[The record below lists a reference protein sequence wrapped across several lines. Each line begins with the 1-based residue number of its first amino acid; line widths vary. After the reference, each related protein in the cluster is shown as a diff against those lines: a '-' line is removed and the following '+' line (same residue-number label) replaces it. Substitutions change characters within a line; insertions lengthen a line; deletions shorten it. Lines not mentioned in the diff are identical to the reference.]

1 MKRHLAALTAL
12 AAGTALFASACGG
25 GGGGNDSAAEPAG
38 AAGGQAAKT
47 IRIAATDFAFE
58 PGTVRLA
65 APGTYTFV
73 VANHGKTDHALEID
87 GPGVE
92 EETRT
97 IGPGGE
103 AQLTVEIAEAGEY
116 EIYCPVEGHRDLG
129 MEGTLT
135 AEAS

>member
-1 MKRHLAALTAL
+1 MKKHVTALAAL

-25 GGGGNDSAAEPAG
+25 GGGSESAGVER
-38 AAGGQAAKT
+38 AAGGAEAAKT
-47 IRIAATDFAFE
+47 IRIAATDFAFK
-58 PGTVRLA
+58 PNTVELS

-73 VANHGKTDHALEID
+73 VANSGKTDHALEID

-92 EETRT
+92 EETKT

-103 AQLTVEIAEAGEY
+103 AQLTVDITEPGEY
-116 EIYCPVEGHRDLG
+116 KIYCPVGGHRDLG

>member
-1 MKRHLAALTAL
+1 MKKRVTAVAALV
-12 AAGTALFASACGG
+12 AGAALFTAACGG
-25 GGGGNDSAAEPAG
+25 GASGSAAKEP
-38 AAGGQAAKT
+38 AAGGAEAAKT
-47 IRIAATDFAFE
+47 IRIAATDFAFK
-58 PGTVRLA
+58 PSTVTLS

-73 VANHGKTDHALEID
+73 VANSGKAEHALEID

-92 EETRT
+92 KETET

-116 EIYCPVEGHRDLG
+116 KIYCPVGGHRDLG

>member
-1 MKRHLAALTAL
+1 MKKRVTAL
-12 AAGTALFASACGG
+12 AALVAGAALFTAACGG
-25 GGGGNDSAAEPAG
+25 GASGSAAKEP
-38 AAGGQAAKT
+38 AAGGAEAAKT
-47 IRIAATDFAFE
+47 IRIAATDFAFK
-58 PGTVRLA
+58 PSTVTLS

-73 VANHGKTDHALEID
+73 VANSGKAEHALEID

-92 EETRT
+92 KETET

-116 EIYCPVEGHRDLG
+116 KIYCPVGGHRDLG